1 MSDEYDDYDDDVID
15 ADYEDEDYD
24 DEPEGEVVDIAPKRR
39 PAKKAAAKKAAPR
52 KQPQRRRVPATAPR
66 PQDHKP
72 RKKAARE
79 AEAEDGFIHVTIAG
93 VDLDVP
99 VNGKLPL
106 KAAIAFNRGDEFGG
120 TEILMGT
127 EQWERFLDADP
138 TIDDYQELSE
148 AIAEAVGN

>member
-1 MSDEYDDYDDDVID
+1 MSDEYDDYDEYDDDVID
-15 ADYEDEDYD
+15 GEYDE
-24 DEPEGEVVDIAPKRR
+24 DEPEGEVVEIAPRRR
-39 PAKKAAAKKAAPR
+39 PAKKPAAKKAAPR
-52 KQPQRRRVPATAPR
+52 KQPQRRRVPANAPQ
-66 PQDHKP
+66 PQDRKP
-72 RKKAARE
+72 PKKTARE

>member
-1 MSDEYDDYDDDVID
+1 MSDEYDDYDEYGDDVID
-15 ADYEDEDYD
+15 GEDYD
-24 DEPEGEVVDIAPKRR
+24 DEPEGEVVYIAPKRP

-72 RKKAARE
+72 RKKTARE

-106 KAAIAFNRGDEFGG
+106 KSAIAFANGDEFGG
-120 TEILMGT
+120 TSELLGL
-127 EQWERFLDADP
+127 EQWERFLDVNP
-138 TIDDYQELSE
+138 TLDDYRELSE